1 MPTAPENDANV
12 SLRWFLFFQ
21 KPAAGKKSPFPQQIK
36 LYKNYPRLSFRL
48 NPNNPNHHLWNNNGT
63 IFFDCTIH
71 PTPYTKLRIRHSLQ
85 TSDLSTALIKRDF
98 LLGELLQGIFPA
110 ELKL

>member
-1 MPTAPENDANV
+1 M
-12 SLRWFLFFQ
+12 
-21 KPAAGKKSPFPQQIK
+21 IK